1 MCVPFNSYVK
11 PKFERI
17 WEEYLWK
24 TKTTIKK
31 KGLIVSLIKL
41 LFYLQ
46 KDITNMKIIDDEN
59 FSEFINEY
67 LKYEKTTYNPES
79 INDFIEQLDN
89 TALVC
94 ALESL
99 SKIEMMVIFL
109 LFEKE
114 LSSSEASKILKI
126 CSDSVTRIKK
136 RALKKLEKYLK
147 GGK

>member
-1 MCVPFNSYVK
+1 MENKNNHKEERFDSFLNKTIILSSKRYYKYEITKDFN
-11 PKFERI
+11 E
-17 WEEYLWK
+17 L
-24 TKTTIKK
+24 
-31 KGLIVSLIKL
+31 
-41 LFYLQ
+41 
-46 KDITNMKIIDDEN
+46 KIIDDEN
-59 FSEFINEY
+59 FSEFINDY
-67 LKYEKTTYNPES
+67 LKYEETDYTREN
-79 INDFIEQLDN
+79 IDDFIEQLDN

-109 LFEKE
+109 LFEKQF
-114 LSSSEASKILKI
+114 SSSEASKILKI

>member
-1 MCVPFNSYVK
+1 MENKNDHKEERFDSFLNKTIILSSKRYYKYEITKDFN
-11 PKFERI
+11 E
-17 WEEYLWK
+17 L
-24 TKTTIKK
+24 
-31 KGLIVSLIKL
+31 
-41 LFYLQ
+41 
-46 KDITNMKIIDDEN
+46 KIIDDEN
-59 FSEFINEY
+59 FSEFINDY
-67 LKYEKTTYNPES
+67 LKYEETDYTREN
-79 INDFIEQLDN
+79 IDDFIEQLDN

-114 LSSSEASKILKI
+114 FSSSEASKILKI

>member
-1 MCVPFNSYVK
+1 MENKNDFKEERFDSFLNKTIILSSKRYYKYEITKDFN
-11 PKFERI
+11 E
-17 WEEYLWK
+17 L
-24 TKTTIKK
+24 
-31 KGLIVSLIKL
+31 
-41 LFYLQ
+41 
-46 KDITNMKIIDDEN
+46 KIIDDEN

>member
-1 MCVPFNSYVK
+1 MENKNDHKEERFDSFLNKTIILSSKRYYKYEITKDFN
-11 PKFERI
+11 E
-17 WEEYLWK
+17 L
-24 TKTTIKK
+24 
-31 KGLIVSLIKL
+31 
-41 LFYLQ
+41 
-46 KDITNMKIIDDEN
+46 KIIDDEN

-126 CSDSVTRIKK
+126 CSDSVPRIRK

>member
-1 MCVPFNSYVK
+1 MENKNDYKEERFDSFLNKTIILSSKRYYKYEITKDFN
-11 PKFERI
+11 E
-17 WEEYLWK
+17 L
-24 TKTTIKK
+24 
-31 KGLIVSLIKL
+31 
-41 LFYLQ
+41 
-46 KDITNMKIIDDEN
+46 KIIDDEN

>member
-1 MCVPFNSYVK
+1 MENKNDHKEERFDSFLNKTIILSSKRYYKYEITKDFN
-11 PKFERI
+11 E
-17 WEEYLWK
+17 L
-24 TKTTIKK
+24 
-31 KGLIVSLIKL
+31 
-41 LFYLQ
+41 
-46 KDITNMKIIDDEN
+46 KIIDDEN
-59 FSEFINEY
+59 FSEFINDY
-67 LKYEKTTYNPES
+67 LKYEETDYTREN
-79 INDFIEQLDN
+79 IDDFIEQLDN

-109 LFEKE
+109 LFEKQF
-114 LSSSEASKILKI
+114 SSSEASKILKI

>member
-1 MCVPFNSYVK
+1 MENKNDHKEERFDSFLNKTIILSSKRYYKYEITKDFN
-11 PKFERI
+11 E
-17 WEEYLWK
+17 L
-24 TKTTIKK
+24 
-31 KGLIVSLIKL
+31 
-41 LFYLQ
+41 
-46 KDITNMKIIDDEN
+46 KIIDDEN

-67 LKYEKTTYNPES
+67 LKYEKTTYNPEC

>member
-1 MCVPFNSYVK
+1 MEVSNYAEERFDSFLNKTIILSSKRYYKYEITKDFN
-11 PKFERI
+11 E
-17 WEEYLWK
+17 L
-24 TKTTIKK
+24 
-31 KGLIVSLIKL
+31 
-41 LFYLQ
+41 
-46 KDITNMKIIDDEN
+46 KIIDDEN

>member
-1 MCVPFNSYVK
+1 MENKNDHKEERFDSFLNKTIILSSKRYYKYEITKDFN
-11 PKFERI
+11 E
-17 WEEYLWK
+17 L
-24 TKTTIKK
+24 
-31 KGLIVSLIKL
+31 
-41 LFYLQ
+41 
-46 KDITNMKIIDDEN
+46 KIIDDEN